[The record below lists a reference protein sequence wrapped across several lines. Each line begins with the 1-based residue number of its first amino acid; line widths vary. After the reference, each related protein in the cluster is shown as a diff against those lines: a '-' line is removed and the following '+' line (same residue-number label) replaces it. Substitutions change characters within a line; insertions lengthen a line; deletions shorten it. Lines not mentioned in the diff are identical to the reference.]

1 MNGEERREKA
11 VFTFKDTMKTVMRDT
26 TVNLKSLQ
34 SRLHEVLLFNRV
46 FNPCLMTK
54 GHRYAKENNEE
65 SLVFTTEV

>member
-1 MNGEERREKA
+1 MVRSEEKA

-46 FNPCLMTK
+46 FNPCLTTK

-65 SLVFTTEV
+65 SLVFTTGV

>member
-1 MNGEERREKA
+1 MVRSEEKA

-34 SRLHEVLLFNRV
+34 SRLHKVLLFNRV

-54 GHRYAKENNEE
+54 GHRYAKENNEQ
-65 SLVFTTEV
+65 SLVFTTGV

>member
-1 MNGEERREKA
+1 MVRSEEKA

-54 GHRYAKENNEE
+54 GHRYAKENHEE
-65 SLVFTTEV
+65 SLVFTTGV

>member
-1 MNGEERREKA
+1 MVRSEEKA

-54 GHRYAKENNEE
+54 GHRYAKENNEQ
-65 SLVFTTEV
+65 SLVFTTGV